1 MFEIFTLGVIQEI
14 STLCQLH
21 GRLFG
26 IGGIG
31 NPLDS
36 VVPLSPK
43 LIASQHASCGSS
55 SVILSRAWHSVK
67 SESEFANAV
76 SLLRSHL
83 CVKPTDSES
92 VDFIS
97 TVSSIASSRRS
108 T

>member
-1 MFEIFTLGVIQEI
+1 M
-14 STLCQLH
+14 CQLH

-43 LIASQHASCGSS
+43 LIASQHAS
-55 SVILSRAWHSVK
+55 VVLPPYTSRAWHSVK